1 MVSNLNIPGFEKP
14 WEIDPG
20 KPGHIASS
28 LDIMLEAPLGSAA
41 FNNEFGRPCLTGF
54 FRTLLT
60 KLPISEEDIE
70 LRGYHKPIMVAGG
83 LGTVRPQHALKDPK
97 LVPADVNLIVLGGP
111 AMLIGVGGGASS
123 SVTSAEA
130 SKDLDFASVQRDN
143 AEVQRRAQNV
153 INACRSMGLNNPI
166 KFIHDV
172 GAGGLSN
179 AFPELIHDLG
189 LGGVFELRE
198 IDNADR
204 SMSPLQIWCNE
215 AQERYVVAVAQDDLI
230 TFKKI
235 ADRERCSYS
244 VAGKAQGPASNRET
258 RLVLTDRESSEHP
271 KPIDLPMSV
280 LFGKPP
286 KMSRVVESR
295 KSQLP
300 AFDNSLGSYLPD
312 TSDLLG
318 EAVSRVLSLPAVGS
332 KAFLITIGDRSV
344 SGLVAR
350 DQMVGPW

>member
-1 MVSNLNIPGFEKP
+1 MVSNLRIPGFEKP

-20 KPGHIASS
+20 KPAHIASS

-60 KLPISEEDIE
+60 ELPIGKDDTE
-70 LRGYHKPIMVAGG
+70 LRGYHKPIMIAGG
-83 LGTVRPQHALKDPK
+83 IGTVRPQHALKDPK
-97 LVPADVNLIVLGGP
+97 IVPADANLIVLGGP
-111 AMLIGVGGGASS
+111 AMLIGLGGGASS
-123 SVTSAEA
+123 SVTSVEA

-153 INACRSMGLNNPI
+153 INSCCSMGPNNPI

-179 AFPELIHDLG
+179 AFPEMIHDLG
-189 LGGVFELRE
+189 LGGTFELRE
-198 IDNADR
+198 IDSVDH

-230 TFKKI
+230 NFKKI
-235 ADRERCSYS
+235 ADRERCGYS
-244 VAGKAQGPASNRET
+244 VTGKAQAPASNGET
-258 RLVLTDRESSEHP
+258 KLVLTDRESSEHP
-271 KPIDLPMSV
+271 TPIDLPMSV

-286 KMSRVVESR
+286 KMLRLVESR
-295 KSQLP
+295 LLQLP
-300 AFDNSLGSYLPD
+300 AFDNTLGSYLPD
-312 TSDLLG
+312 TSDVLG

>member
-1 MVSNLNIPGFEKP
+1 MVSDLHIPGFEKP

-20 KPGHIASS
+20 KPGHVASS

-41 FNNEFGRPCLTGF
+41 FNNEFGRPCLTGC
-54 FRTLLT
+54 FRTFLT
-60 KLPISEEDIE
+60 KLPTGEEHTE
-70 LRGYHKPIMVAGG
+70 LRGYHKPIMIAGG
-83 LGTVRPQHALKDPK
+83 TGTVRPQHALKDPK
-97 LVPADVNLIVLGGP
+97 LVPDDANLIVLGGP
-111 AMLIGVGGGASS
+111 AMLVGLGGGASS
-123 SVTSAEA
+123 SVTSTEA

-153 INACRSMGLNNPI
+153 INVCCSMGPNNPI

-179 AFPELIHDLG
+179 AFPELLHDLG
-189 LGGVFELRE
+189 LGGIFELRE
-198 IDNADR
+198 IDSADH

-215 AQERYVVAVAQDDLI
+215 AQERYVVAVAQDDLT

-235 ADRERCSYS
+235 ADRERCGYS
-244 VAGKAQGPASNRET
+244 VAGKAQGPARNGET
-258 RLVLTDRESSEHP
+258 QLVLTDRESSEHP
-271 KPIDLPMSV
+271 RPIDLPMSV
-280 LFGKPP
+280 LFGKLP
-286 KMSRVVESR
+286 KISRVVESR
-295 KSQLP
+295 KLQLP
-300 AFDNSLGSYLPD
+300 PFDHSLGSFLPY
-312 TSDLLG
+312 TSDVLG